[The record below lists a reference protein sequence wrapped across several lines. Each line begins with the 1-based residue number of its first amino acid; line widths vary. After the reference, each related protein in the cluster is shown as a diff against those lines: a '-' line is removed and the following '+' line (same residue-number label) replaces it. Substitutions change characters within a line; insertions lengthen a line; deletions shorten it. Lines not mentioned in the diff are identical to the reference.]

1 VAGVAVARYNRRIMR
16 EYHYRVDVDGRI
28 FHDGTEI
35 VDPGTLRF
43 FVLAMQQAP
52 DGRYL
57 VLCQGE
63 RNWFEPA
70 LGEGDTPLV
79 VQRLRL
85 AVEDGRLAGAEVGLP
100 GDHWEVLD
108 AASLESEQGRLYCR
122 VRRGAL
128 RARLGRVALSQLAP
142 FLSGDEG
149 AATLVLGGT
158 RHTIVERASVPRRA
172 PVPI

>member
-1 VAGVAVARYNRRIMR
+1 MR
-16 EYHYRVDVDGRI
+16 EYHYRADTDGRI

-35 VDPGTLRF
+35 VDPATLRF
-43 FVLAMQQAP
+43 FVLAMQQVP

-57 VLCQGE
+57 ALCQGE

-85 AVEDGRLAGAEVGLP
+85 AVADGRLAGVEVGLP
-100 GDHWEVLD
+100 GDHWEALD
-108 AASLESEQGRLYCR
+108 AGSLESVQDRLYCR

-142 FLSGDEG
+142 FLSDDEG
-149 AATLVLGGT
+149 AATLALGGA
-158 RHTIVERASVPRRA
+158 RHVIVERA

>member
-1 VAGVAVARYNRRIMR
+1 VAGALQSPIMR
-16 EYHYRVDVDGRI
+16 EYHYRADSEGRI
-28 FHDGTEI
+28 FHDGSEI
-35 VDPGTLRF
+35 VDPATLRF
-43 FVLAMQQAP
+43 FVLAMQRAS

-85 AVEDGRLAGAEVGLP
+85 AVADGQLTSVDVGLP
-100 GDHWEVLD
+100 GDHWEALD
-108 AASLESEQGRLYCR
+108 PASLESELGRLYCR
-122 VRRGAL
+122 VRRGTL

-142 FLSGDEG
+142 FLSGDDR
-149 AATLVLGGT
+149 ATTLALGGA
-158 RHTIVERASVPRRA
+158 RHVIAERAEALS
-172 PVPI
+172 

>member
-1 VAGVAVARYNRRIMR
+1 MR
-16 EYHYRVDVDGRI
+16 EYHYRADADGRI

-35 VDPGTLRF
+35 VDPATLRF
-43 FVLAMQQAP
+43 FVLAMRQQP

-57 VLCQGE
+57 ALCQGE
-63 RNWFEPA
+63 QNWFEPA

-85 AVEDGRLAGAEVGLP
+85 AVEDGRLTGVEVGLP
-100 GDHWEVLD
+100 GDHWEALD
-108 AASLESEQGRLYCR
+108 AGSLESEQGRLYCR

-149 AATLVLGGT
+149 GATLILGGA
-158 RHTIVERASVPRRA
+158 RHVIVERASVPGPA